1 MKNLTFLA
9 LALFLSS
16 NLFAQKGLEITAGFT
31 PGISFILND
40 EDFAAGDDLNIQPTF
55 AFQAGLTLGYNF
67 SEKIGLATGIGVASL
82 GQNYTTDYDGWA
94 ADDQIKF
101 DRKITYIR
109 VPLLLRV
116 GGDPTAPSSAFFRFG
131 PHFDFLSSAIGR
143 NYGSA
148 NNPRDNSTNFR
159 AINKSLLNS
168 DKAEIYNG
176 FVLGLTIEV
185 GGKIRI
191 TDQMGVLLLVHLES
205 SLTNPEGADAADYG
219 RTFINSPFPTSG
231 TLLNPERGTAWNT
244 MLGLNVSFQYT
255 LSFN

>member
-16 NLFAQKGLEITAGFT
+16 NLFAQQGLEITAGFT

-40 EDFAAGDDLNIQPTF
+40 EDFAEGEALNIQPTF
-55 AFQAGLTLGYNF
+55 AFQTGLTVGYNF
-67 SEKIGLATGIGVASL
+67 SERIGLATGIGLASL

-94 ADDQIKF
+94 ADDQIKY
-101 DRKITYIR
+101 DRKINYIR

-148 NNPRDNSTNFR
+148 NNPNDNSTNYR
-159 AINKSLLNS
+159 DIRKLLSS
-168 DKAEIYNG
+168 DDAEIYNN
-176 FVLGLTIEV
+176 FVLGLTLEV

-191 TDQMGVLLLVHLES
+191 TDQMGVLLLFHLES
-205 SLTNPEGADAADYG
+205 SLTSPEGEDAAAYG
-219 RTFINSPFPTSG
+219 GFPTSG
-231 TLLNPERGTAWNT
+231 TLFDPERGTAWNV
-244 MLGLNVSFQYT
+244 MAGLNISFQYT

>member
-16 NLFAQKGLEITAGFT
+16 NIFAQQGLEITAGFT
-31 PGISFILND
+31 PGLSFILND
-40 EDFAAGDDLNIQPTF
+40 EDLAEGQALNIQPTF
-55 AFQAGLTLGYNF
+55 AFQTGLTIGYNF
-67 SEKIGLATGIGVASL
+67 SERIGVATGIGIAAL
-82 GQNYTTDYDGWA
+82 GQNYTTDYDNTS
-94 ADDQIKF
+94 ADDQIKY
-101 DRKITYIR
+101 DRKITYVR

-148 NNPRDNSTNFR
+148 NNPRDDSRNYR
-159 AINKSLLNS
+159 DINKFLSS
-168 DKAEIYNG
+168 DKAEIYKN
-176 FVLGLTIEV
+176 FVLGLTVEV

-191 TDQMGVLLLVHLES
+191 NDQMGVLLLFHLET
-205 SLTNPEGADAADYG
+205 SLTNPEGDDVARYAG
-219 RTFINSPFPTSG
+219 FPTSG
-231 TLLNPERGTAWNT
+231 SILEPERGAAWNL
-244 MLGLNVSFQYT
+244 MVGLNLGFQYT

>member
-94 ADDQIKF
+94 ADDQVKF

-148 NNPRDNSTNFR
+148 NNPRDNSTNYR
-159 AINKSLLNS
+159 DVNKLLS
-168 DKAEIYNG
+168 SEKAEIYNG

-205 SLTNPEGADAADYG
+205 SLTNPEGQDAARY
-219 RTFINSPFPTSG
+219 SAFPTSG
-231 TLLNPERGTAWNT
+231 TFLEPERGTAWNT

>member
-1 MKNLTFLA
+1 MKNSTFLA

-16 NLFAQKGLEITAGFT
+16 NLFAQQGLEITAGFT
-31 PGISFILND
+31 PGLSFILND
-40 EDFAAGDDLNIQPTF
+40 EDLAEGEALNIQPTF
-55 AFQAGLTLGYNF
+55 GFQTGLTLGYNF
-67 SEKIGLATGIGVASL
+67 SERIGLATGIGVAAL

-94 ADDQIKF
+94 ADDQIKY

-109 VPLLLRV
+109 VPLFLRV

-148 NNPRDNSTNFR
+148 NNPRDNSVNYR
-159 AINKSLLNS
+159 DINKSILGS
-168 DKAEIYNG
+168 EKAEVYNS

-191 TDQMGVLLLVHLES
+191 TDQMGVLLLFHLET
-205 SLTNPEGADAADYG
+205 SLLNPEGEDAAAYG
-219 RTFINSPFPTSG
+219 GFPTSG
-231 TLLNPERGTAWNT
+231 TIFDPERGTSWNL
-244 MLGLNVSFQYT
+244 MAGLNVSFQYT